1 MRTTLDIPDELL
13 REAGA
18 VSGRRTKRGT
28 VCWALQ
34 EALRR
39 KARED
44 LLARKVKIE
53 FAVTPAQL
61 ETWEAQPIRG
71 RRRVGS
77 G

>member
-18 VSGRRTKRGT
+18 VSGRRTKRGA

-61 ETWEAQPIRG
+61 EAWEAQPNRG